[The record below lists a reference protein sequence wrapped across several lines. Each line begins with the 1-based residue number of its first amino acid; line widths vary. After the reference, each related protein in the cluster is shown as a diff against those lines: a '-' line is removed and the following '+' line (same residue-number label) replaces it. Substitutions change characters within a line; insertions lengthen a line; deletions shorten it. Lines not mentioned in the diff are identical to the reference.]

1 MVAALTCGALSGVD
15 EGWRWMLG
23 LALAP
28 AVIQLLGFIFIL
40 PEVIWTTKMLVTRLS
55 WLLYGGDRF
64 IITTTFF
71 ILLVI
76 FSALNRLYISSS
88 TFVTNIDLTII

>member
-1 MVAALTCGALSGVD
+1 MYPRKGGQLVAALTCGALSGVD

-40 PEVIWTTKMLVTRLS
+40 PEVIQF
-55 WLLYGGDRF
+55 D
-64 IITTTFF
+64 
-71 ILLVI
+71 
-76 FSALNRLYISSS
+76 
-88 TFVTNIDLTII
+88 